1 MVFVKFEWHVDW
13 LAICKLVFTKVRQFY
28 LKKSRLAGIDF
39 EKNKFEMTNP
49 LNEKDMN
56 MKKYIFIGLI
66 VAMVGGFV
74 GVAAYKYFEGPQP
87 VNITER
93 QKVQFA
99 NLPEYPN
106 PADGGVDFTVAA
118 AKTVPGVVH
127 IKVTVENSNNYNDF
141 DPFRDFFGDR
151 GFGNPFGQRGPQMG
165 SGSGVIISADGYIV
179 TNNHVVKGASK
190 IEVILNDKRSYN
202 GKVIGTDPN
211 TDLALLKIDASNL
224 PFIVYGNSDD
234 VKIGEWVL
242 AVGNPFNLTS
252 TVTAGIVSAKGRNIN
267 IIGENGSRFPIESFI
282 QTDAAVNPGNSGG
295 ALVSTR
301 GELIGINTA
310 IASQTGSYA
319 GYSFAVPVNLV
330 RKVMDDLLEYGK
342 VQRAFLGVQIQEV
355 NSEVAKEN
363 GLKSIKGVYLAGI
376 SEGGAAEAAGLKKGD
391 VITSIAGVDVNTT
404 AELTEQIGRHRPG
417 DKIDVKVIRDNKDK
431 TIAVI
436 LRGEDNLTELKKREA
451 VNANSLLG
459 ANFSKLSDADKKS
472 LKIESGVKVCG
483 LKSGKLSSIGIR
495 EGFIITRLNNKS
507 VNEPSDVDDAV
518 NSSESNML
526 MVEGVYPQNPY
537 SKYVYSF
544 NIK

>member
-1 MVFVKFEWHVDW
+1 M
-13 LAICKLVFTKVRQFY
+13 
-28 LKKSRLAGIDF
+28 KKS
-39 EKNKFEMTNP
+39 
-49 LNEKDMN
+49 
-56 MKKYIFIGLI
+56 IFIGLLI
-66 VAMVGGFV
+66 ASLGGFI
-74 GVAAYKYFEGPQP
+74 GVAAYKFFEDKQP
-87 VNITER
+87 TSITER

-99 NLPEYPN
+99 SLPVYPE
-106 PADGGVDFTVAA
+106 PMEGGTDFTVAA

-127 IKVTVENSNNYNDF
+127 IKVTINQSQQDNYF
-141 DPFRDFFGDR
+141 DPFRDFFGDNR
-151 GFGNPFGQRGPQMG
+151 GFGNPFGQRGPSMG

-179 TNNHVVKGASK
+179 TNNHVVKGADN
-190 IEVILNDKRSYN
+190 IEVILNDKRSFK

-211 TDLALLKIDASNL
+211 TDLALVKIDAQNL

-267 IIGENGSRFPIESFI
+267 IIGDNGVTKFPIESFI

-295 ALVSTR
+295 ALVSTK

-355 NSEVAKEN
+355 NAEVAKEN
-363 GLKSIKGVYLAGI
+363 GLKSIKGVLLASI
-376 SEGGAAEAAGLKKGD
+376 NDGGAADAAGLKKGD
-391 VITSIAGVDVNTT
+391 VVTSIAGVDVNTT
-404 AELTEQIGRHRPG
+404 SELTEQIARHRPG
-417 DKIDVKVIRDNKDK
+417 DKIDVKVVRDNKDK
-431 TIAVI
+431 IIPVI
-436 LRGEDNLTELKKREA
+436 LRGEDNLTELKKKEV
-451 VNANSLLG
+451 VNANALLG
-459 ANFSKLSDADKKS
+459 ADFSKLSDADRKN
-472 LKIESGVKVCG
+472 LKIESGVKISA

-495 EGFIITRLNNKS
+495 EGFIITKLNNKS
-507 VNEPSDVDDAV
+507 VNSADDVEDV
-518 NSSESNML
+518 INSTESNML